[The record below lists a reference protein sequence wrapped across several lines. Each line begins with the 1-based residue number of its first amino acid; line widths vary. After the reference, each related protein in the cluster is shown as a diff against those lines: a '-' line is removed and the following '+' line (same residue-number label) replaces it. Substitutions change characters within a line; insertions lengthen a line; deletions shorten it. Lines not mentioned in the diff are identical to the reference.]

1 MGEKPMADATQ
12 EKEDVYQLIKS
23 ILIELFDFEEDA
35 ISPSSHIVNDLD
47 LDSIDAVDIIV
58 KIQEHTGKKLDP
70 ERFKEIQT
78 IADIVEEASRA

>member
-1 MGEKPMADATQ
+1 MGEKPMADATH

-23 ILIELFDFEEDA
+23 HLIELFDFEEDA

>member
-23 ILIELFDFEEDA
+23 ILIELFDFEEDV